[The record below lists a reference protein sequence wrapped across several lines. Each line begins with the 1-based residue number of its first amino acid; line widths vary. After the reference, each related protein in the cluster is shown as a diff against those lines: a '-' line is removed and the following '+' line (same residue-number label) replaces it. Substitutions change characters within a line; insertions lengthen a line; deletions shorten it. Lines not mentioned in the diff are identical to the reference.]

1 MKRMIAVMLFLGLM
15 CAEHPA
21 FAQSFLGPH
30 TSNFDP
36 LKMVYF
42 NPAGMANSEMRWQVN
57 ILSFDIR
64 ASNDFISLKGLKGIA
79 SGGEF
84 DRNRFFQENFN
95 GEPVN
100 VQADVDVRGPGFMFA
115 FGKNAIS
122 FSTRS
127 RAIVAINDL
136 DETFASSL
144 FNYED
149 RIIQYLPSF
158 SDVRTTAG
166 ANVYNEFSLG
176 YARKIIDKDKHSLSA
191 GVNVKLLNKVFYAGF
206 TGNGI
211 DFQKS
216 YSVDDS
222 LINVGSTQFE
232 IAVSNDLE
240 DDQFKYRWA
249 IDGVAFDFG
258 AEYTYGGNIGG
269 KYRLKVGAAVNDFG
283 VLKQQY
289 GSSSRFFVGNG
300 RDVPVSSLIDS
311 EGEMR
316 NFDEVL
322 DSLGTR
328 TTPSGKMD
336 IRLPSVMHLYADVR
350 LVSQLYVFAGI
361 QLNPF
366 SFKNV
371 DKLANLP
378 TRLQIIPRFET
389 KLIGVYAPL
398 SWDKFAGFSS
408 GAGFRIG
415 QFSVGSSNIISSVLG
430 KNFTAVDLFLSLSFG
445 GKRRVDKI

>member
-1 MKRMIAVMLFLGLM
+1 MKRIIAVLLVFGWTGTEFT
-15 CAEHPA
+15 AR
-21 FAQSFLGPH
+21 AQSFLGPH

-57 ILSFDIR
+57 ILSFDVR
-64 ASNDFISLKGLKGIA
+64 ASNDFISVKGLRGIA
-79 SGGEF
+79 KGGDF
-84 DRNRFFQENFN
+84 DQTRFFKENFN

-149 RIIQYLPSF
+149 QIIQYLPSF
-158 SDVRTTAG
+158 SDARTTAG

-176 YARKIIDKDKHSLSA
+176 YARKLIDKDRHSLSA

-211 DFQKS
+211 DFQKF
-216 YSVDDS
+216 YTLDDS

-240 DDQFKYRWA
+240 DDKFKYRWA

-289 GSSSRFFVGNG
+289 GSSSRYFVGNG
-300 RDVPVSSLIDS
+300 RNVPVSSLIDS
-311 EGEMR
+311 EGNMR

-350 LVSQLYVFAGI
+350 IVSHLYVFGGI

-371 DKLANLP
+371 DRLANLP
-378 TRLQIIPRFET
+378 TRFQLIPRFEIK
-389 KLIGVYAPL
+389 KLGVFAPMT
-398 SWDKFAGFSS
+398 WDKFAGFSS

-415 QFSVGSSNIISSVLG
+415 QFSVGSSNIVSSVLK
-430 KNFTAVDLFLSLSFG
+430 KNFTAVDLFMSLSFG